1 MAIPKSVH
9 AERIQ
14 QNFNVNNFVLSPADM
29 VQIGSDITSVPDSPP
44 GGRKSTVVSALRILG
59 GHDSGGVFFSL
70 HGQMIFSHPVI
81 ELDKICHKLGSR
93 HELTEPRSA
102 KLLGS
107 GEECLGFFWID
118 QRVDRRVRIA
128 YDPAQVIREKLLVA
142 RVVSLRVRAFF
153 CGAAVLPE
161 ADPRRRRAAAFFPR
175 RSDTS
180 CSTAR

>member
-1 MAIPKSVH
+1 
-9 AERIQ
+9 
-14 QNFNVNNFVLSPADM
+14 
-29 VQIGSDITSVPDSPP
+29 
-44 GGRKSTVVSALRILG
+44 
-59 GHDSGGVFFSL
+59 
-70 HGQMIFSHPVI
+70 MIFSHPVI

-107 GEECLGFFWID
+107 GEERLGFFGID

-153 CGAAVLPE
+153 AVQQFCRKQIRAGVAQQCFFHAVLILHAPQHVE
-161 ADPRRRRAAAFFPR
+161 DVLHDAVVGKGN
-175 RSDTS
+175 
-180 CSTAR
+180 ARFQTGVHAGAVHAVEERLHEPLDI

>member
-107 GEECLGFFWID
+107 GEECLGFWID

-128 YDPAQVIREKLLVA
+128 YDPAQVIREKL
-142 RVVSLRVRAFF
+142 RSPGGKSSGTGFLRCSSSAGSRSAQASRSSV
-153 CGAAVLPE
+153 
-161 ADPRRRRAAAFFPR
+161 FPR

>member
-93 HELTEPRSA
+93 HELTEPRPA
-102 KLLGS
+102 VIL
-107 GEECLGFFWID
+107 W
-118 QRVDRRVRIA
+118 RVYEVFHIFSVDERQKRTFRI
-128 YDPAQVIREKLLVA
+128 I
-142 RVVSLRVRAFF
+142 
-153 CGAAVLPE
+153 
-161 ADPRRRRAAAFFPR
+161 
-175 RSDTS
+175 
-180 CSTAR
+180 